1 MYTHAAAAAAAET
14 GASSAET
21 VTAAATETVAIAAE
35 TAADPYT
42 DAVDGWVNR
51 GLAVVS
57 SRVHRCLDWETRMS
71 ACR

>member
-14 GASSAET
+14 VASAAET
-21 VTAAATETVAIAAE
+21 VAAETETVAIAAE